1 MDMKVI
7 TPLIVDDMTKRL
19 VIERQLGTIDHN
31 ENQFLERQ
39 MVNQA
44 AKCKTMSDI
53 NALLCEYHFL
63 FIHEKNHG
71 RSVVSIAVTQEYGIG
86 LLTERISDDGKIMKT
101 YDDFGGDYDEFTDY
115 VMDRIDTDERRK
127 IRKDWNDTGGKMKW
141 QDYLLKRVNEKSY
154 GKEN

>member
-1 MDMKVI
+1 MNMKVI

-19 VIERQLGTIDHN
+19 VKERQLGTIDHN

-39 MVNQA
+39 MVNQI

-71 RSVVSIAVTQEYGIG
+71 RSVVSVAGTQEYVIG

-101 YDDFGGDYDEFTDY
+101 YDDFGGDYDEFTGY

>member
-1 MDMKVI
+1 MNMKVI

-19 VIERQLGTIDHN
+19 VIERQLLGTIVD
-31 ENQFLERQ
+31 ENCDERQ

-53 NALLCEYHFL
+53 NQLLCEYHFL

-71 RSVVSIAVTQEYGIG
+71 RSVVSVAGTQEYVIG
-86 LLTERISDDGKIMKT
+86 LLTERISDDEKIIHNWNLN
-101 YDDFGGDYDEFTDY
+101 GD
-115 VMDRIDTDERRK
+115 
-127 IRKDWNDTGGKMKW
+127 
-141 QDYLLKRVNEKSY
+141 